1 MTWFYKNAEIDE
13 SILNE
18 YVGFVYEITNLV
30 DGRKYIGKKL
40 LKKTKTKQV
49 NGKKK
54 KIKVDSDW
62 KTYYGSNRKL
72 NEDVLAMGPDK
83 FYRNIILLC
92 KNKGMCNYHEAK
104 LQFLH
109 EVLEND
115 NYYNDW
121 IMVKVSRSHV
131 KK

>member
-1 MTWFYKNAEIDE
+1 MTWFYKGEEIDE
-13 SILNE
+13 TILEN
-18 YVGFVYEITNLV
+18 YIGFVYEITNEV

-62 KTYYGSNRKL
+62 KTYYGSNKKL
-72 NEDVLAMGPDK
+72 NEDVLVMGPDK
-83 FYRNIILLC
+83 FHRKILLLC
-92 KNKGMCNYHEAK
+92 KTKGMCNYHEAK
-104 LQFLH
+104 YQFLF

-121 IMVKVSRSHV
+121 VMVKVARSHV